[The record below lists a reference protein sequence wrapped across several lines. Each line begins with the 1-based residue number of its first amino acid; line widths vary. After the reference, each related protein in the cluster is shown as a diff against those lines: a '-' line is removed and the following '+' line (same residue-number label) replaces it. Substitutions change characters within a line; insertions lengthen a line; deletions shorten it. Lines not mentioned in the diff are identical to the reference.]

1 MATSTARVRCG
12 WCGRPTTP
20 TACLWCHRDPALPY
34 LQRGRPVRV
43 IDAHAEGR
51 PPLDERDIRLRW
63 QAALREL
70 RSRGQEPTVE
80 AMAEAL
86 DRSPRTVRQWRAK
99 FGL

>member
-1 MATSTARVRCG
+1 MGTASARVRCG
-12 WCGRPTTP
+12 WCGRPTP
-20 TACLWCHRDPALPY
+20 VTACVWCRRDPALPY
-34 LQRGRPVRV
+34 LQRGGVPPV
-43 IDAHAEGR
+43 IEAHAEGR

-86 DRSPRTVRQWRAK
+86 DRSPRTVREWRAK